1 MSQEWIERTRSKGTQ
16 RRRSWKTRFGRR
28 ALIPALGCLSLLGL
42 TAASAGA
49 TTQTFTY
56 TGSEQTFTVPAGVST
71 VHVLAIG
78 GYGGKSGAQGGSPAE
93 VQGDLT
99 IKPGQ
104 ILYVEVGGQGG
115 SGGEGLHPGGF
126 NGGGEGAAGGGGASD
141 VRTNSRSEGLSPDTR
156 LIVAAGGG
164 GAGTFGIEGAGAG
177 GNAEEAG
184 GSIPNN
190 EGGGAGT
197 ASSGGSGGSGG
208 CTPGFTGELGLG
220 GAGGNCESS
229 NIGGGGGGGGY
240 YGGGGGGA
248 GASFGGGG
256 GGGGSSLVPAGGKS
270 TLASS
275 QSEVQITYSSVATKP
290 EVGRC
295 VATTGGVY
303 QNSACTTKATGS
315 GKYEWQPWPFTKAG
329 FALTNGT
336 ATFKTAVSKTTI
348 SCAENDVAGEYTGL
362 QTATL
367 AITFN
372 ECNVLGPFGG
382 QCTGEKAKPGEIIS
396 NPLEAEFGVIDG
408 STSPPSVGWW
418 IHPASGE
425 EFLSFQCGG
434 TSASVTGSVIA
445 TATPV
450 NKMSGSFKLNFS
462 GSGGVQKP
470 ESFEGGEK
478 RFLTLE
484 TALAT
489 EQAGLTMA
497 DSIAN
502 ERLLE
507 IRATS

>member
-1 MSQEWIERTRSKGTQ
+1 MSQKRTAHLQGIR
-16 RRRSWKTRFGRR
+16 RRRSRGFGRR
-28 ALIPALGCLSLLGL
+28 AVGLTLGCLSLLGL
-42 TAASAGA
+42 SIGA
-49 TTQTFTY
+49 TSAAAATRTFTF
-56 TGSEQTFTVPAGVST
+56 TGAEQTFTVPAGVST

-78 GYGGKSGAQGGSPAE
+78 AEGGKSGAQGGAAAE

-99 IKPGQ
+99 VKPGQ
-104 ILYVEVGGQGG
+104 VLYVEVGGQGG
-115 SGGEGLHPGGF
+115 GGGAAGNPGGF
-126 NGGGEGAAGGGGASD
+126 NGGGEGAGGGGGASD
-141 VRTNSRSEGLSPDTR
+141 IRTNPLSEGLLPDTR

-164 GAGTFGIEGAGAG
+164 GAGSSGLAGAGTG

-184 GSIPNN
+184 ESIPSN

-197 ASSGGSGGSGG
+197 SFGGGFGGLGG
-208 CTPGFTGELGLG
+208 CVEGLTGELGLG
-220 GAGGNCESS
+220 GAGGNCKESS
-229 NIGGGGGGGGY
+229 FGGGGGGGGY

-248 GASFGGGG
+248 GVSNGGAG
-256 GGGGSSLVPAGGKS
+256 GGGGSSLVPAGGTN

-275 QSEVQITYSSVATKP
+275 QSEIQITYKGSSAAKP

-348 SCAENDVAGEYTGL
+348 SCAENTVTGEYTGL
-362 QTATL
+362 QAATL
-367 AITFN
+367 GIVFS
-372 ECNVLGPFGG
+372 ECKVLGPFGG
-382 QCTGEKAKPGEIIS
+382 QCTGEKAAPGEIVS
-396 NPLEAEFGVIDG
+396 SPLEAEFGLIDG

-418 IHPASGE
+418 IHPVSSE
-425 EFLSFQCGG
+425 EFLTFQCGG
-434 TSASVTGSVIA
+434 TSTSVTGSVIA
-445 TATPV
+445 TATPI
-450 NKMSGSFKLNFS
+450 NKMSAAFKLSFS

-484 TALAT
+484 TPLAT
-489 EQAGLTMA
+489 EQAGLTMS

-507 IRATS
+507 IRAG